1 MNYATLLAIALTAS
15 LATAQQVRMFGEL
28 QFEAGEYTLAT
39 PGVVLLPGTLDLS
52 NDIGEVVEVHGN
64 LLPGSPDTV
73 QVTSVDQTDDRLKL
87 GGSSRIG
94 ESVDLRVESET
105 SPLYYLVAS
114 LALEMV
120 PLDSIPLLSGTLF
133 IELPVVVISA
143 GLLQNSYEH
152 VMPIPNSSA
161 LVGTDIWFQT
171 ALVNTEFVYIN
182 AVHTTVRSS

>member
-1 MNYATLLAIALTAS
+1 MNHATLLAIALTAS

-94 ESVDLRVESET
+94 ESIDLRVESET

-120 PLDSIPLLSGTLF
+120 PLDSIPLLNGTLF

>member
-94 ESVDLRVESET
+94 ESIDLRVESET

>member
-1 MNYATLLAIALTAS
+1 MNHATLLAIALTAS

-94 ESVDLRVESET
+94 ESIDLRVESET

-120 PLDSIPLLSGTLF
+120 PLDSIPLFSGTLF

>member
-1 MNYATLLAIALTAS
+1 MNHATLLAIALTAS

-28 QFEAGEYTLAT
+28 EFEAGEYTLAT

-105 SPLYYLVAS
+105 SPLYYLIAS
-114 LALEMV
+114 LAPEFA

-152 VMPIPNSSA
+152 VMPIPNNSA